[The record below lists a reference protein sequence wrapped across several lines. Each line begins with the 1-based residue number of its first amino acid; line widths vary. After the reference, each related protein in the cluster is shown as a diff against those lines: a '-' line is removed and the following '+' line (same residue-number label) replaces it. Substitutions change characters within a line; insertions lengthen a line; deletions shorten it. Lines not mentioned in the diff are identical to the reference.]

1 MNEPPGSRPAA
12 APAPVIFL
20 HDRQKR
26 PPRLPAPGPPSRPP
40 SPALQAAL
48 CRHSSSLLLWPQ
60 PPGDL
65 TPEACPPH
73 PHSSQWPR
81 RLLPGPPVCGL
92 GSRPPRVQPRPLP
105 FVSGG
110 SPSSLSA
117 ASQAQAPPPG
127 LCPACSLR
135 GVARG
140 TVTHIR
146 AGGPVATRDFGGVVW
161 SLVQNQGR
169 FQGSPSH
176 RGQEHPLLGLRVGS
190 RG

>member
-1 MNEPPGSRPAA
+1 MNEPPGSSPAA
-12 APAPVIFL
+12 AVALAPVIFL

-26 PPRLPAPGPPSRPP
+26 PPRLPAPGTPPPAP
-40 SPALQAAL
+40 HHPALQAAL

-110 SPSSLSA
+110 SP
-117 ASQAQAPPPG
+117 APCPLLPRPRLPPG
-127 LCPACSLR
+127 LCPACSLW

-146 AGGPVATRDFGGVVW
+146 TGGPVATRDF
-161 SLVQNQGR
+161 
-169 FQGSPSH
+169 
-176 RGQEHPLLGLRVGS
+176 EGS
-190 RG
+190 RAVTCTKPRAVSRLPFP